1 LTARIFAPR
10 HAAAATGE
18 RDFQSRPPL
27 TPASFCGKT
36 GCAGVAAL
44 ATLRGP
50 APAPPAYSREQDVG
64 RIIHDTQM
72 IEQEMITLTKTL
84 DDRIAETKA
93 KITQY
98 ENQVKRLTQRQTE
111 AERKAR
117 TRRLIEW
124 GALLES
130 FLAEPETL
138 SNEQVKEILINWR
151 ASHNTR

>member
-1 LTARIFAPR
+1 
-10 HAAAATGE
+10 
-18 RDFQSRPPL
+18 
-27 TPASFCGKT
+27 
-36 GCAGVAAL
+36 
-44 ATLRGP
+44 
-50 APAPPAYSREQDVG
+50 
-64 RIIHDTQM
+64 M
-72 IEQEMITLTKTL
+72 TKTL